1 VRARVVFTAVVV
13 LVLSGCEWYYN
24 TLPSPDDLVKLVPWF
39 DHMITSPAF
48 HPYERADIPRRSVPG
63 TVPVTPTE
71 PDWGPEWRA
80 ANYAVA
86 DTLVNPTDSA
96 ATLALGDTL
105 YGIYCS
111 VCHGLRGA
119 ADGPVTPKIGAP
131 SLLTEKARVL
141 SDGSIYSTIRY
152 GVRLMPRYGDKIVR
166 PADRW
171 AIVNYVRK
179 LQADAPVAS
188 GAH

>member
-1 VRARVVFTAVVV
+1 MRARVVFTAVVV
-13 LVLSGCEWYYN
+13 LVLSGCDWYYN

-71 PDWGPEWRA
+71 SDWGTEWRA

-86 DTLVNPTDSA
+86 DTLVNPTNA
-96 ATLALGDTL
+96 TATLALGDTL
-105 YGIYCS
+105 YGIYCG

-166 PADRW
+166 PTDRW

-179 LQADAPVAS
+179 LQADAPGAS
-188 GAH
+188 GAR